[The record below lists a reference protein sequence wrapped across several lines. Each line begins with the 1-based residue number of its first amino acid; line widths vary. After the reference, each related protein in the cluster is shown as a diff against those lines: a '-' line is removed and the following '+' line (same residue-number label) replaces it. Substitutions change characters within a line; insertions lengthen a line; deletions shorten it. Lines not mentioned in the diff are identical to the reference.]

1 MLVGHQ
7 ADAGAWTAQR
17 VRSCVDALG
26 SHGPIVVLANR
37 EPIRHDR
44 APDGSIVLSRSASG
58 LVTALEP
65 VIQACSGVW
74 VGHGAG
80 SADRE
85 VVDQGDGLNVPA
97 ADPMYRLRRVWLDAR
112 EERGYYYG
120 FANEG
125 LWPLCH
131 RTHVQP
137 VFRSNDFDMYRRVNA
152 RFAEAVCEEVQNE
165 SPLILV
171 QDYHFALAPRFI
183 RQRLSRS
190 TIVTF
195 WHIPWPRP
203 IDYDRCPWGTPLLE
217 GLLGSDII
225 GFQTIPD
232 CLNFLDTI
240 EQLPGTRVDRAR
252 NVISHAGRHTMVRA
266 YPISIE
272 WPSRWVRRSPAAA
285 SCRELVF
292 RALQLDPQM
301 RLGVGIDRLDYTKG
315 INEKFL
321 AIEKLL
327 ESHPDFR
334 ERFVF
339 VQIAEPSRN
348 CLPAYREVRSR
359 LLETADRVNRR
370 FGTESYR
377 PIVVRETHHA
387 PAEVFQFMRAA
398 DLCYVGSLHDGMNL
412 VAKEFVAA
420 RDDNRG
426 VLVLSRFTGAS
437 TQLTDALIVNPYEI
451 EAAAR
456 TIAQA
461 LTMPR
466 EEQAERMRRLRSGVA
481 RFNAF
486 RWAGEMLVDASRLRT
501 HRVPEHRPE
510 PARPQATAE
519 VLHA

>member
-1 MLVGHQ
+1 MVGHQ
-7 ADAGAWTAQR
+7 ADAGGWTARR
-17 VRSCVDALG
+17 VRSCIDALD
-26 SHGPIVVLANR
+26 SRGPIVVLANR

-44 APDGSIVLSRSASG
+44 ASDGSIVVNRSASG

-65 VIQACSGVW
+65 LIQACSGVW

-80 SADRE
+80 SADRD
-85 VVDQGDGLNVPA
+85 VVDEGDGLNVPA
-97 ADPMYRLRRVWLDAR
+97 LNPKYRLRRVWLDAR

-137 VFRSNDFDMYRRVNA
+137 VFRSNDFEMYRRVNA
-152 RFAEAVCEEVQNE
+152 RFSAAVGEEVQNH

-183 RQRLSRS
+183 RQRLSPS

-203 IDYDRCPWGTPLLE
+203 IDYNRCPWGIQLLE

-225 GFQTIPD
+225 GFQTKPD
-232 CLNFLDTI
+232 CLNFLDTV
-240 EQLPGTRVDRAR
+240 EQLRGTRIDRAR
-252 NVISHAGRHTMVRA
+252 SVIRHAGRQIMVRA

-285 SCRELVF
+285 SCRDLVF
-292 RALQLDPQM
+292 RALPLDPPMQ
-301 RLGVGIDRLDYTKG
+301 LGVGVDRLDYTKG

-321 AIEKLL
+321 AIEQLL
-327 ESHPDFR
+327 ESHPELR
-334 ERFVF
+334 GRFVF
-339 VQIAEPSRN
+339 VQIAEPSRE

-359 LLETADRVNRR
+359 LLETADRVNLR
-370 FGTESYR
+370 FGTGSYR
-377 PIVVRETHHA
+377 PIVLRETHHT

-420 RDDNRG
+420 RDDDQG
-426 VLVLSRFTGAS
+426 VLVLSRFAGAAH
-437 TQLTDALIVNPYEI
+437 QLTDALIVNPYEI
-451 EAAAR
+451 DETAR
-456 TIAQA
+456 TLAQA
-461 LTMPR
+461 LTMTR
-466 EEQAERMRRLRSGVA
+466 EEQTERMRRMRSVVG

-486 RWAGEMLVDASRLRT
+486 RWAGEMLLDASRLRP
-501 HRVPEHRPE
+501 HRVPDRRPE
-510 PARPQATAE
+510 PARPQVPAE
-519 VLHA
+519 VVVA